1 MSVFQEAMT
10 MTIDECGL
18 VTGDKI
24 RLIISHVTWTKP
36 FSTKLLTITN
46 DKNFIY
52 DLLKSLL
59 EFVEYKSVSLD
70 EFLIE
75 VQSTK
80 VPRGSGQLKVTKDN
94 ITNKKV

>member
-1 MSVFQEAMT
+1 MT
-10 MTIDECGL
+10 MTINERGL
-18 VTGDKI
+18 VTGDKV
-24 RLIISHVTWTKP
+24 RLIVSHVTWTKP

-46 DKNFIY
+46 DKNFSY

-70 EFLIE
+70 ELLIE

-80 VPRGSGQLKVTKDN
+80 VPRGSGRLKAQLKIILHT
-94 ITNKKV
+94 KKV